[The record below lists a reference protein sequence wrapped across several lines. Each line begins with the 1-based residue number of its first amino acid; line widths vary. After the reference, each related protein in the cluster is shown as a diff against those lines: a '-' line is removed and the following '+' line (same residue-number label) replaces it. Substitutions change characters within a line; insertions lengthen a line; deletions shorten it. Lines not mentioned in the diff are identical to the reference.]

1 MLGIK
6 KKRIVVGNWNM
17 NPPTLAEAKKI
28 FSEIKRL
35 SSDVVGQLVICP
47 PATYLHALVSAYK
60 GKKIAFGA
68 QDAYW
73 QNNGSLT
80 GYLSP
85 TMAESTGAKYLIV
98 GHSER
103 RSIAGEAPEL
113 IAKKVFAGVEAK
125 MTVILCTGEKVRD
138 RNAEYLTYIKE
149 DLRECLKKIDKLMMG
164 HVMIAYEPV
173 WAVGGREA
181 MLPSDIHGMT
191 IYIRKVLTELYDKQ
205 IADAVQILYGGAVN
219 VDNVEDIV
227 KDGEIDGLLVGR
239 DSLVPEN
246 IMHIV
251 AVANGK

>member
-1 MLGIK
+1 
-6 KKRIVVGNWNM
+6 M
-17 NPPTLAEAKKI
+17 NPATLPEAKKI
-28 FSEIKRL
+28 FSKIKQI
-35 SSDVVGQLVICP
+35 SSDVTGQLVICP
-47 PATYLHALVSAYK
+47 PATYLHALVSSYK
-60 GKKIAFGA
+60 GKKIMFGS

-85 TMAESTGAKYLIV
+85 TMAESVGAKYLIV

-103 RSIAGEAPEL
+103 RSVAGETPDI
-113 IAKKVFAGVEAK
+113 IAKKVLAGIEAQ

-138 RNAEYLTYIKE
+138 RNAEYLVTIKE
-149 DLRECLKKIDKLMMG
+149 DLRECLKKIDKRMMA

-173 WAVGGREA
+173 WAIGGREA

-205 IADAVQILYGGAVN
+205 ISDSISILYGGAVN
-219 VDNVEDIV
+219 IDNVEDIV

-246 IMHIV
+246 IMYIV
-251 AVANGK
+251 SVANGK

>member
-1 MLGIK
+1 
-6 KKRIVVGNWNM
+6 
-17 NPPTLAEAKKI
+17 
-28 FSEIKRL
+28 
-35 SSDVVGQLVICP
+35 
-47 PATYLHALVSAYK
+47 
-60 GKKIAFGA
+60 
-68 QDAYW
+68 
-73 QNNGSLT
+73 
-80 GYLSP
+80 
-85 TMAESTGAKYLIV
+85 
-98 GHSER
+98 
-103 RSIAGEAPEL
+103 
-113 IAKKVFAGVEAK
+113 
-125 MTVILCTGEKVRD
+125 
-138 RNAEYLTYIKE
+138 
-149 DLRECLKKIDKLMMG
+149 
-164 HVMIAYEPV
+164 MIAYEPV